1 MVEGDQIYG
10 DGVNVAARLESI
22 VEPGG
27 ICISESVYGQ
37 IRKKLVLVYEDIG
50 AQRVKNI
57 TEPVRVWRIRLDRTA
72 APRQKPAACA
82 NVSSRRVVVDGIGD
96 RRGDDCTCNARFA
109 PTATNVCIGTIS
121 GTLRSRPT
129 EQAVDCGSAIR
140 QPQR

>member
-37 IRKKLVLVYEDIG
+37 IRNKLALVYEDIG

-72 APRQKPAACA
+72 APRQNRLPFARTYRAGVLSSTGLAIQPA
-82 NVSSRRVVVDGIGD
+82 
-96 RRGDDCTCNARFA
+96 
-109 PTATNVCIGTIS
+109 
-121 GTLRSRPT
+121 
-129 EQAVDCGSAIR
+129 
-140 QPQR
+140 